1 MSATPHS
8 ITEPLNLRGYLR
20 TAPRGGWDFIAVL
33 DVLLILGILFLY
45 HSRFV
50 YGSGVEIELARG
62 EPGRLVIEDETA
74 VLTVRAHEMMFFDG
88 KKISPA
94 LLPEALDQF
103 IADHPGTNALLLKV
117 DRGISLQDLFG
128 LFGAAREAG
137 FVRVQIA
144 SEPPVEGA
152 PGWSTR

>member
-1 MSATPHS
+1 MSGTPHS

-20 TAPRGGWDFIAVL
+20 TAPRSGWDFIAVL

-50 YGSGVEIELARG
+50 YGSGAEIELVRG
-62 EPGRLVIEDETA
+62 EPGRLAIEEETA

-88 KKISPA
+88 KKISPP
-94 LLPEALDQF
+94 LLPGALDAF
-103 IADHPGTNALLLKV
+103 MAENPGANALLLKV

-128 LFGAAREAG
+128 LFAAAREAG
-137 FVRVQIA
+137 FARVQIA
-144 SEPPVEGA
+144 SEPPVANE
-152 PGWSTR
+152 PDWNPR